1 MKTTKSIFS
10 ACILIV
16 GMLLFSISPAQAQLK
31 VRTEKNFNKM
41 VNQVLVGSGVVI
53 KNVIFRGDTNAIGI
67 FDGRNSN
74 IGLDSGIVISTGH
87 AKNAVGPNNDK
98 ASTSNQKLGDGDL
111 NSLIPGTVTK
121 DAASLQFEFTPV
133 SASVKFRFVFA
144 SEEYPQWVDYP
155 YNDLFGFFISGPGIT
170 GKQNIALIPS
180 TNEPISI
187 KTINHKTN
195 SNLYF
200 DNANGLTVQF
210 DGFTKVIEIVAD
222 NLVACQNYTIKMAI
236 ADVFDDAYDSGFFLE
251 ALSFKSE
258 SANEAKVSLVVPF
271 GTKTIQEK
279 CDSSIF
285 RFSRLSSD
293 VSKKQRVN
301 FSIGGSAT
309 MGVDY
314 LAIPDSVVIQAGKA
328 FADLVVFPVDDN
340 VVEPLESVLL
350 TITSN
355 GICSKS
361 FDSLVLK
368 DFDTLKI
375 TGFKT
380 IDCTGDTL
388 LKQVKFT
395 GGSSHLSFLW
405 VDSLGVIKSVSS
417 ILTTS
422 PDSLTRYIV
431 SIYDSCINYTSIDTV
446 YIPPIIPVQLT
457 STLDTIVCASIDMPL
472 IIKSSVPGLHYKWTA
487 TTPALDPV
495 GIIANDTL
503 MSTVYSV
510 PAGVYSIIVT
520 CTMTDENYCADPYVF
535 NITIIRKGV
544 LGPKKVYVCTGDST
558 TLRAYGG
565 GTYLWSPANG
575 IVNGDVTNS
584 TVKIFKPGVYDVTI
598 TDTINCI
605 EQESIE
611 VVYDTIPVARAGEDV
626 FICERSSILL
636 SAGGSDYNTYEWSPG
651 TSLNNSKSPTPLAS
665 PTKTTTY
672 YLKAIN
678 HACFSYDSVTIY
690 VITKPELEVDYS
702 FDSCAKTI
710 SFTNAT
716 TGTDSFYWDF
726 GDSKYSLERNPIH
739 KYDTTGDVIVSLI
752 ANRGTD
758 CTDTALI
765 NIKLLDVDPSK
776 RVVPN
781 VFSPNGDNIND
792 VFTITGGNVSCAIQK
807 MSIYNRWG
815 KLLHEISNVDVW
827 EWDGRI
833 GGSIVPPGVYFYSI
847 VGKGFEDVGM
857 INVIY

>member
-1 MKTTKSIFS
+1 
-10 ACILIV
+10 
-16 GMLLFSISPAQAQLK
+16 MLLFSTAQTQAQLQ
-31 VRTEKNFNKM
+31 VRTEKNFTKM

-53 KNVIFRGDTNAIGI
+53 KNVLFKGDTNAIGI

-74 IGLDSGIVISTGH
+74 IGLDSGIIISTGL
-87 AKNAVGPNNDK
+87 AKNAVGPNQDK
-98 ASTSNQKLGDGDL
+98 TSTSNQKLGDGDL

-121 DAASLQFEFTPV
+121 DAASLQFDFTPV
-133 SASVKFRFVFA
+133 STSVKFRFVFA

-170 GKQNIALIPS
+170 GKKNIALIPN
-180 TNEPISI
+180 TNDPISI
-187 KTINHKTN
+187 KTINFKTN
-195 SNLYF
+195 SNLYI
-200 DNANGLTVQF
+200 DNTNGLTVQY

-222 NLVACQNYTIKMAI
+222 NLTACQTYTIKMAI

-258 SANEAKVSLVVPF
+258 SANEAKVSVIIPF
-271 GTKTIQEK
+271 GTKNIQEK

-293 VSKKQRVN
+293 LSKKQRVD
-301 FSIGGSAT
+301 FSIGGTAT

-314 LAIPDSVVIQAGKA
+314 LTIPDSVVIQAGRA
-328 FADLVVFPVDDN
+328 FADVVIFPVDDN
-340 VVEPLESVLL
+340 VTENPESVLL

-361 FDSLVLK
+361 FDSVNIK

-380 IDCTGDTL
+380 VDCTGDTVF
-388 LKQVKFT
+388 KQVKYT
-395 GGSSHLSFLW
+395 GGSTHLGYTW
-405 VDSLGVIKSVSS
+405 TDSLGTIKGLSA
-417 ILTTS
+417 ILTAS
-422 PDSLTRYIV
+422 PDSLTMFII

-446 YIPPIIPVQLT
+446 YIPPIIPVVLT
-457 STLDTIVCASIDMPL
+457 STKDTVVCAPVDMQL
-472 IIKSSVPGLHYKWTA
+472 IIKSSVPGLHYKWSA
-487 TTPALDPV
+487 TTPSLDPV
-495 GIIANDTL
+495 GIIENDTL
-503 MSTVYSV
+503 MSTKYSI
-510 PAGVYSIIVT
+510 PSGVNKIIVT

-535 NITIIRKGV
+535 IIISLPKGV
-544 LGPKKVYVCTGDST
+544 YGPKTVYVCKGDST
-558 TLRAYGG
+558 TLKAYGG
-565 GTYLWSPANG
+565 GTYLWSPADG

-584 TVKIFKPGVYDVTI
+584 TVRIFKPGIYKAII
-598 TDTINCI
+598 TDTATC
-605 EQESIE
+605 EKEVSIE
-611 VVYDTIPVARAGEDV
+611 VVYDTIPKANAGEDV
-626 FICERSSILL
+626 FICERSSVLL
-636 SAGGSDYNTYEWSPG
+636 SAGGSDYDTYEWSPG
-651 TSLNNSKSPTPLAS
+651 TSLNNSKSATPLAT

-672 YLKAIN
+672 YLKAMN
-678 HACFSYDSVTIY
+678 HACYSYDSVTIH
-690 VITKPELEVDYS
+690 VITRPELAVDYN
-702 FDSCAKTI
+702 FDSCAKVI
-710 SFTNAT
+710 SFSNAT
-716 TGTDSFYWDF
+716 IGTDSFYWDF
-726 GDSKYSLERNPIH
+726 GDSQHSLERNPTH
-739 KYDTTGDVIVSLI
+739 KYDTTGDILVSLI

-765 NIKLLDVDPSK
+765 NITLLDVDPSK

-781 VFSPNGDNIND
+781 VFTPNGDNIND
-792 VFTITGGNVSCAIQK
+792 VFTIKGGNVSCAIEK

-815 KLLHEISNVDVW
+815 KLLHEISNAEVW